1 MVGGD
6 MDLRR
11 LGQRIREQRE
21 KRKLKQS
28 DIASA
33 LRVSAQAVSKWE
45 RGENAPDI
53 ALLVDLARLLGVS
66 VDWILG
72 GEVVETDTF
81 PAAVFCTGLNG
92 FAERAASMSPKE
104 LAAWANVIYYAIT
117 ESLLEAEGV
126 PIKYVGDGFLGFVT
140 GAGCCERALE
150 AAVSAKQRLATPD
163 FVTVINYGDIY
174 LGTIGHPDY
183 AMPDILGETV
193 NTAFLVMPWVATN
206 AQTGMGIT
214 DLAYETMDASNDL
227 ERCGEVA
234 IPGRTSPVAIYE
246 RRDLT

>member
-1 MVGGD
+1 
-6 MDLRR
+6 MDLMR
-11 LGQRIREQRE
+11 LGQRVKEQRE
-21 KRKLKQS
+21 RRKLRQS

-33 LRVSAQAVSKWE
+33 MGVSAQAVSKWE

-53 ALLVDLARLLGVS
+53 ALLVELGRLLGVS

-72 GEVVETDTF
+72 GGSIETDTF

-92 FAERAASMSPKE
+92 FAGRAGALSPRE
-104 LAAWANVIYYAIT
+104 LAAWANVIYYAVT

-126 PIKYVGDGFLGFVT
+126 PIKCVGDGFLGFVT
-140 GAGCCERALE
+140 GANCCERALN
-150 AAVSAKQRLATPD
+150 AAVSARKRLATPD

-174 LGTIGHPDY
+174 LGTVGHPDY

-206 AQTGMGIT
+206 AETGIGVT
-214 DLAYETMDASNDL
+214 DSARENMECGADL
-227 ERCGEVA
+227 VRRGEV
-234 IPGRTSPVAIYE
+234 IVPGRTSPVVIYE
-246 RRDLT
+246 KEI